1 MSTVSSQLIVCSS
14 ALVED
19 LAKMAL
25 KREISPR
32 QQIWLGRTGV
42 LVVALVAMSLA
53 WTQNDT
59 ILALVAFAWAGFG
72 ATFGPAVLL
81 SLFWRRLTAPGAM
94 LGMVAGAVVV
104 FTWQYTPW
112 SSLYEIIPGFA
123 VNLLVAIGVSLFTNK
138 PEVDEE
144 FAAARE
150 LAGAGRLGEQ
160 IVAR

>member
-1 MSTVSSQLIVCSS
+1 
-14 ALVED
+14 
-19 LAKMAL
+19 
-25 KREISPR
+25 
-32 QQIWLGRTGV
+32 
-42 LVVALVAMSLA
+42 
-53 WTQNDT
+53 
-59 ILALVAFAWAGFG
+59 
-72 ATFGPAVLL
+72 
-81 SLFWRRLTAPGAM
+81 M